1 MLAAAVLV
9 KQVEHQVLLEAVVV
23 VRVETLLLDS
33 EILVQQTLVV
43 AEAAVAQQVVQAAQ
57 ALSSF
62 GMRSREEI

>member
-1 MLAAAVLV
+1 
-9 KQVEHQVLLEAVVV
+9 VV

-43 AEAAVAQQVVQAAQ
+43 AEAAVAQQVVQADQ
-57 ALSSF
+57 ALSLF

>member
-9 KQVEHQVLLEAVVV
+9 KQVEHQVLLEAAVV

-33 EILVQQTLVV
+33 EILVHLTLVV
-43 AEAAVAQQVVQAAQ
+43 AEAAVAQQVAEADQ
-57 ALSSF
+57 ALSLF